1 VTYSDH
7 TVTNYINDNLAPYIA
22 SMGDRSAWPLFRANH
37 VIWTPSAGL
46 ADHKGSIH
54 HLSVGFSPPSDFLSV
69 LRIGRARCMMAWMRY
84 AEAIEE
90 LEQAAAS
97 ANSMVPEALFW
108 LAAAYYFDEHDT
120 VKMYAIWD
128 KLATLYPDSPWARH
142 TYPPPSE

>member
-1 VTYSDH
+1 MTYSDH
-7 TVTNYINDNLAPYIA
+7 SVADYINDNLVPYIA

-37 VIWTPSAGL
+37 VIWTPSAAL

-90 LEQAAAS
+90 LEQASAS
-97 ANSMVPEALFW
+97 PNSMVPEALFW

-120 VKMYAIWD
+120 IRMYAIWD
-128 KLATLYPDSPWARH
+128 KLATLYPERPWARH
-142 TYPPPSE
+142 TYPAPSE